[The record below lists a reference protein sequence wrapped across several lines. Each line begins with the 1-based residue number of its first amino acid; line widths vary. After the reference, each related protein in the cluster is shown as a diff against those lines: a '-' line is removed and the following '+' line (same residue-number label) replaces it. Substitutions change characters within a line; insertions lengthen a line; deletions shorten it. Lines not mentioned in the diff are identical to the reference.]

1 MTTSTAQ
8 RATKKTIVCID
19 VGSSL
24 SKVIYQVGDDIKYL
38 LMQPEHLALPP
49 ESAPMLPLDSGLGFP
64 EDNAWIRFKKDG
76 DCHAVG
82 RVAKDYKAF
91 VNFKTLKSQ
100 IATPKILA
108 AIGVIAEREQLNE
121 NFCLDLGVLLP
132 WGEIQSREQLET
144 ELKAAMRSFY
154 FRNRRLKVT
163 LERFE
168 CVPEASGAAM
178 WDAKYQ
184 ADFRNENRAYLMFGH
199 RNTSLLFFRKGTL
212 SRSES
217 STTKLG
223 FYDLIDKMR
232 QKVPGLEREDVLNAI
247 GSRLNRKYSYVYKAY
262 EYEAPTTDLWWA
274 RLLPST
280 SSEKSIDQK
289 ALLASAYSTSLKEY
303 WLLLS
308 NWLDSELPSMNEI
321 DAVVRCGGV
330 SALLTAQIKQF
341 FRYKLISVPD
351 AYSSNVLKPL
361 GLEDPKREQEYI
373 EFTELNLHTRM
384 VDAWGFFAIFSG
396 YKKQTAEVV

>member
-1 MTTSTAQ
+1 MTESAQ
-8 RATKKTIVCID
+8 PPKKKLIACID

-24 SKVIYQVGDDIKYL
+24 SKVIYQVGSKIDYL

-49 ESAPMLPLDSGLGFP
+49 ESAPQLPPDSGLGRP
-64 EDNAWIRFKKDG
+64 EDNAWIRFKKDAE
-76 DCHAVG
+76 CHAIG

-108 AIGVIAEREQLNE
+108 AIGVIAERAHLPE

-132 WGEIQSREQLET
+132 WGEIQSRETLET
-144 ELKAAMRSFY
+144 ELKAALRNFY
-154 FRNRRLKVT
+154 FRTRRIKVT
-163 LERFE
+163 LERFQ
-168 CVPEASGAAM
+168 CVPEASGTAM
-178 WDAKYQ
+178 WDAKHD
-184 ADFRNENRAYLMFGH
+184 ANFRHQNRAYLMFGH
-199 RNTSLLFFRKGTL
+199 RNTSLLFFRKGSL

-232 QKVPGLEREDVLNAI
+232 QKVPGLEREDVLSAI
-247 GSRLNRKYSYVYKAY
+247 QTTLNRKYSMIHKAY
-262 EYEAPTTDLWWA
+262 EYEADTTDFWWA

-280 SSEKSIDQK
+280 NAHEILAQK
-289 ALLASAYSTSLKEY
+289 AILDTAYSTSLKEY

-308 NWLDSELPSMNEI
+308 NWLDSELPLRSEI
-321 DAVVRCGGV
+321 DAVIRCGGV
-330 SALLTAQIKQF
+330 SNLLATQVEKF
-341 FRYKLISVPD
+341 FRYKPIYVPK
-351 AYSSNVLKPL
+351 AYSGNVLKPL
-361 GLEDPKREQEYI
+361 GLEDSRREKEYI
-373 EFTELNLHTRM
+373 EFTKLNLHVRL

-396 YKKQTAEVV
+396 YKNPNQEVA

>member
-1 MTTSTAQ
+1 MTESAQ
-8 RATKKTIVCID
+8 PPKKKLIACID

-24 SKVIYQVGDDIKYL
+24 SKVIYQVGSSINYL

-49 ESAPMLPLDSGLGFP
+49 ESAPQLPPDSGLGRP
-64 EDNAWIRFKKDG
+64 EDNAWIRFKKDAE
-76 DCHAVG
+76 CHAIG
-82 RVAKDYKAF
+82 RVALDYKAF

-108 AIGVIAEREQLNE
+108 AIGAISEREQLPE

-144 ELKAAMRSFY
+144 ELKAALRSFY
-154 FRNRRLKVT
+154 FRTRRIKVT
-163 LERFE
+163 LERFG

-178 WDAKYQ
+178 WDAKYN
-184 ADFRNENRAYLMFGH
+184 ANFRSQNRAYLMFGH
-199 RNTSLLFFRKGTL
+199 RNTSLLFFRNGTL
-212 SRSES
+212 SRKES

-232 QKVPGLEREDVLNAI
+232 QKVPGLEREDVLSAI
-247 GSRLNRKYSYVYKAY
+247 QTDLTRKYSIVHRGY
-262 EYEAPTTDLWWA
+262 EYEAPETNFWWA
-274 RLLPST
+274 RLLNFT
-280 SSEKSIDQK
+280 SPDYLAQK
-289 ALLASAYSTSLKEY
+289 ALLTTAYETSLKEY

-308 NWLDSELPSMNEI
+308 NWLDSELPLLNEI
-321 DAVVRCGGV
+321 DTVVRCGGV
-330 SALLTAQIKQF
+330 SDLLTAQMKKY
-341 FRYKLISVPD
+341 FRITPIYVPD

-361 GLEDPKREQEYI
+361 GLEDKGREKEYI
-373 EFTELNLHTRM
+373 EFTKQNLHTRL

-396 YKKQTAEVV
+396 YKNPNQEVA

>member
-8 RATKKTIVCID
+8 RATKKPIVCID

-24 SKVIYQVGDDIKYL
+24 SKVIYQAGSDIKYL

-49 ESAPMLPLDSGLGFP
+49 ESAPMLPADSDLGFP

-82 RVAKDYKAF
+82 RVALDYKAF

-100 IATPKILA
+100 IAIPKILA
-108 AIGVIAEREQLNE
+108 AIGVIAEREHLSE

-163 LERFE
+163 LEQFE

-184 ADFRNENRAYLMFGH
+184 ADFRTENRAYLMFGH

-212 SRSES
+212 SRKES
-217 STTKLG
+217 STTLLG

-232 QKVPGLEREDVLNAI
+232 QKVPGLEREEVLNALQTRFERKYLTFVKTYDYEVPI
-247 GSRLNRKYSYVYKAY
+247 NDFLWSRLLK
-262 EYEAPTTDLWWA
+262 
-274 RLLPST
+274 ST
-280 SSEKSIDQK
+280 SSEKSIAEK
-289 ALLASAYSTSLKEY
+289 ALLANAYKTSLKEY

-308 NWLDSELPSMNEI
+308 NWVDSELPQMNEI

-330 SALLTAQIKQF
+330 SDLLAGEIKKF
-341 FRYKLISVPD
+341 FCSKPINAPD
-351 AYSSNVLKPL
+351 AYSSNLFRPL
-361 GLEDPKREQEYI
+361 GLENKGKEKEYL
-373 EFTELNLHTRM
+373 EFTKLNLYTRM

-396 YKKQTAEVV
+396 YKK

>member
-1 MTTSTAQ
+1 MTESAQ
-8 RATKKTIVCID
+8 PPKKKLIACID

-24 SKVIYQVGDDIKYL
+24 SKVIYQVGSKISYL

-49 ESAPMLPLDSGLGFP
+49 ESAPQLPPDSGMGRP
-64 EDNAWIRFKKDG
+64 EDNAWIRFKKDAE
-76 DCHAVG
+76 CHAIG
-82 RVAKDYKAF
+82 RVALDYKAS

-108 AIGVIAEREQLNE
+108 AIGAIAEREQLPE

-132 WGEIQSREQLET
+132 WGEIQSRETLET
-144 ELKAAMRSFY
+144 ELKAALRSFY
-154 FRNRRLKVT
+154 FRTRRIKVT
-163 LERFE
+163 LERFQ

-178 WDAKYQ
+178 WDAKYNTN
-184 ADFRNENRAYLMFGH
+184 FRSQNRAYLMFGH

-212 SRSES
+212 SRKES

-247 GSRLNRKYSYVYKAY
+247 QTNLTRKYSYVHRGY
-262 EYEAPTTDLWWA
+262 EYEAPETNFWWA
-274 RLLPST
+274 RLFKST
-280 SSEKSIDQK
+280 SADYLAQK
-289 ALLASAYSTSLKEY
+289 ALLTTAYETSLKEY

-308 NWLDSELPSMNEI
+308 NWLDSELPLLNEI
-321 DAVVRCGGV
+321 DTVVRCGGV
-330 SALLTAQIKQF
+330 SDLLTAQMKKYF
-341 FRYKLISVPD
+341 FITPIYVPD

-361 GLEDPKREQEYI
+361 GLEDKGREKEYI
-373 EFTELNLHTRM
+373 EFTKQNLHTRL

-396 YKKQTAEVV
+396 YKNPNQEVA